1 MAFVNR
7 SERKFESDKLSPTTI
22 GPGEYSNSKEKEDAR
37 ILHIYSNIY
46 NHQAKLTPLETN
58 VPFNSTGE
66 RESKMFKT
74 NQNPGPGSY
83 NINIPSEKKMKEKL
97 PILTTK
103 DEIVFVEE
111 NNNLVPK
118 IKREKK
124 GFLSSE
130 KRFFEKE
137 NTNYNNSGY
146 YINTE
151 PNTNK
156 FNYKSYFL
164 NTKEKIHNNR
174 YVKSNFNKDKEII
187 KSIPTIP
194 DKNRGEF
201 KIVNYI
207 IEEIKKDSNSA
218 KKQEEELGP
227 GKYNIF
233 PKWNSK
239 SINWKYG
246 YNKIPKNIL
255 YKNEL
260 ISNFKEHIISNNKI
274 NLSVKLNSNKLK
286 KYISNSEL
294 LSKDNNNNKNY
305 TYKKNNSM
313 RNQVFTRHIKDR
325 KKYLSEP
332 MNKQKKYN
340 EIINQ
345 IKYKET
351 PGPGFYNNNLNNIN
365 NTVIFNI
372 NRTQN
377 FGSNTPKF
385 SEISHDNTLI
395 GPGSYFLEKNKYQP
409 KIEANIHIKKPIK
422 KINTNNDEGL
432 FIQNYRMKN
441 RYKYPGPGQYNIGKN
456 FIKDEISN
464 VKSFGILSQ
473 RFNNLN
479 KQIGD
484 NNDYYDEKINRQL
497 YTKVN
502 YKYEDKMNYKINKQ
516 LFELKREEENLKKKR
531 RDKYMSKK
539 SPGVGDYSP
548 EFSTSISYNVKSRI
562 NTFRNNIAPFNIK
575 NSRFTKYI
583 KINYDKIIPGPG
595 DYDVANAFDAL
606 NNGIKKGYINNK
618 NISNHNNTGDN
629 DLIKIKNSENI
640 EIPGPGL
647 YTPDDA
653 NSWNKKSFNVLF
665 MDK

>member
-7 SERKFESDKLSPTTI
+7 SERIFESDKLSPTTI
-22 GPGEYSNSKEKEDAR
+22 GPGEHSNSNKKEKSR
-37 ILHIYSNIY
+37 ILHLYNNIY
-46 NHQAKLTPLETN
+46 NHQVKLTPLEKN
-58 VPFNSTGE
+58 IPFNSTGK

-74 NQNPGPGSY
+74 NQNPGPGAY
-83 NINIPSEKKMKEKL
+83 NISIPSDKKMKEKL
-97 PILTTK
+97 PLLTTQ

-130 KRFFEKE
+130 KRFFEKD

-156 FNYKSYFL
+156 FNYKSYF
-164 NTKEKIHNNR
+164 NNKEKIHNNR
-174 YVKSNFNKDKEII
+174 YLKSNFSKDKDII

-201 KIVNYI
+201 KMVNDN
-207 IEEIKKDSNSA
+207 IEEIKKDSNLA
-218 KKQEEELGP
+218 KKEEDELGP

-233 PKWNSK
+233 PKWNQK
-239 SINWKYG
+239 AINWKYG

-260 ISNFKEHIISNNKI
+260 ISNFKEHIINNNKI
-274 NLSVKLNSNKLK
+274 NLSVKLNDNKLK
-286 KYISNSEL
+286 KYISNSDL
-294 LSKDNNNNKNY
+294 LNKDNNNNKNL

-313 RNQVFTRHIKDR
+313 RNQVFIRHIKDR
-325 KKYLSEP
+325 KEYLTEQ
-332 MNKQKKYN
+332 MNKQKEYN
-340 EIINQ
+340 NIINQ

-351 PGPGFYNNNLNNIN
+351 PGPGFYNNNLNDINKIN
-365 NTVIFNI
+365 NTEILNT
-372 NRTQN
+372 NKTQN

-385 SEISHDNTLI
+385 SDINNNNILL

-409 KIEANIHIKKPIK
+409 KIEANVHIKKPIK
-422 KINTNNDEGL
+422 KIKINNDEGL

-441 RYKYPGPGQYNIGKN
+441 KYKYPGPGQYNIGKN

-479 KQIGD
+479 KQKD
-484 NNDYYDEKINRQL
+484 NYNNDYYDEKINRQL

-516 LFELKREEENLKKKR
+516 LLELKRKEENLKKK
-531 RDKYMSKK
+531 K
-539 SPGVGDYSP
+539 
-548 EFSTSISYNVKSRI
+548 EEI
-562 NTFRNNIAPFNIK
+562 NI
-575 NSRFTKYI
+575 
-583 KINYDKIIPGPG
+583 
-595 DYDVANAFDAL
+595 
-606 NNGIKKGYINNK
+606 
-618 NISNHNNTGDN
+618 
-629 DLIKIKNSENI
+629 
-640 EIPGPGL
+640 
-647 YTPDDA
+647 
-653 NSWNKKSFNVLF
+653 
-665 MDK
+665 